1 MSRTMLLQRRMPL
14 PWLSGQV
21 KARQTQSLPGWVIP
35 FHVIPE
41 TFYETFKF
49 YHLILYLRVLCLPV
63 CLFSTCALGA
73 EEGTGS
79 LDLEE
84 QMARSH
90 GVGAE
95 NQTPVPLKE

>member
-1 MSRTMLLQRRMPL
+1 MLLQRRMPL

-21 KARQTQSLPGWVIP
+21 KARQTQSLPRWVIP

-79 LDLEE
+79 LDLEA

-90 GVGAE
+90 GVGTE
-95 NQTPVPLKE
+95 IKHQFL